1 MSLPP
6 LTFPENKLRLIIVEP
21 RKEGIV
27 LANIQPETKIQ
38 YQDRI
43 NRALDGKDVA
53 HLEWRDKDLYI
64 WYRSMVEV
72 TGQ

>member
-6 LTFPENKLRLIIVEP
+6 LTFPENKIRLIIIP
-21 RKEGIV
+21 YRLYDG
-27 LANIQPETKIQ
+27 PESIPQ
-38 YQDRI
+38 YQERI
-43 NRALDGKDVA
+43 NKALDGKDVA

-72 TGQ
+72 SQQ